1 MKENIKYY
9 PIIAKQLFKFDHVH
23 IRWNQQVPLH
33 QQQTWELSYI
43 ITGSGVRMIG
53 GQVENF
59 SQGEVILIPPNIPH
73 CWYFEERIHDNQ
85 GKIENI
91 CVFIEDELLSSCGI
105 LSSLLSQIIAKIQEL
120 KNAVSFSG
128 DILKRLQQLM
138 VSMTAQSEMERIC
151 SFILLLELISCH
163 IGMQV
168 VGRPLIENKA
178 EKKLQE
184 VYLFVLGHYQRAIT
198 LDEIAKSVG
207 MQKASFCVFF
217 KRMTGKSFITFLTE
231 YRINSAIQMLEKTN
245 LTISEISH
253 QVGFNDI
260 PHFNR
265 AFRRLVDTSP
275 TQFRLQRQ

>member
-9 PIIAKQLFKFDHVH
+9 PIIAKQLFQFDHVH

-43 ITGSGVRMIG
+43 ITGSGTRMIG
-53 GQVENF
+53 GHVENF
-59 SQGEVILIPPNIPH
+59 NQGEIILIPPNIPH

-91 CVFIEDELLSSCGI
+91 CIFIEDGLLSSSGI
-105 LSSLLSQIIAKIQEL
+105 LSTMLSQIIAKIREL

-128 DILKRLQQLM
+128 DTLKRLQHLLVTM
-138 VSMTAQSEMERIC
+138 IAQSEIEKLS
-151 SFILLLELISCH
+151 SFILILELISFH
-163 IGMQV
+163 VDMQV
-168 VGRPLIENKA
+168 VGKPLIENKA

-184 VYLFVLGHYQRAIT
+184 VYLFVLSHYQRVIT

-253 QVGFNDI
+253 QVGFNDV

-265 AFRRLVDTSP
+265 AFRRQVNTSP
-275 TQFRLQRQ
+275 TQFRMQQQ